1 MTVST
6 PEWSEQALQ
15 TRIRRRAAELG
26 IPVRDLLT
34 AAGMAP
40 DAFSHPP
47 RTSRRIDTIEK
58 LARAADWSLAEAM
71 GFEEVSTAVLQMALE
86 IMRRGLRDAKLPTEM
101 EAEIVR
107 TVYDLLTKRRREG
120 QPIDPNVT
128 SALEEMIYRTYVWGR
143 SVRPLPR
150 SRKQPG

>member
-1 MTVST
+1 MCPT
-6 PEWSEQALQ
+6 EWSEQNFQ
-15 TRIRRRAAELG
+15 ERIRRRAAELG
-26 IPVRDLLT
+26 VTVRDRLV

-47 RTSRRIDTIEK
+47 RTSRRIDTVEK
-58 LARAADWSLAEAM
+58 LGRVCGWSLAEAM
-71 GFEEVSTAVLQMALE
+71 GFEEVSTHVLTMALE
-86 IMRRGLRDAKLPTEM
+86 IMRRGLRDAKLPTEQ

-143 SVRPLPR
+143 STRPLPR
-150 SRKQPG
+150 SPSRSD